1 MGLQIW
7 LPLNGNL
14 NNYGASRLK
23 FNIVGSTTT
32 LNSNAGKVG
41 RQCYYNNT
49 NSSATGI
56 VSDLPI
62 QLGTQVSMFCW
73 VNLDNFGASSNLTGI
88 LGQHRFSA
96 NQGMGITMKYVS
108 ATTGKLSLNTGNGSG
123 RTYNTYTGNT
133 ILNAGTWYHVGF
145 TYDGTNGSIKLYVN
159 GELDGTATY
168 ANQKNVEDYIQLFG
182 WSFNSSSGAAIY
194 SGYNLKGYLQD
205 VRIYDNCLSSKE
217 VKELSKG
224 LVLHYTFNTT
234 TNYSSTNIPDNAG
247 FGYSGTTYGTLVASV
262 DSGARYKNCVK
273 FNNGSALRTI
283 DVIGAA
289 NEFSISVWLKPTV
302 NQTACIWNG
311 RTSIGKAHAIFYIGG
326 GIRFDDDE
334 SMTQTSVN
342 LIVNQWNHIVCTY
355 KKSGQKCIYINGV
368 LNKSVSAGGNT
379 HSNNYATIGMSSSG
393 DATPSGNQFIGYMSD
408 YRIYKTELS
417 AKDVANLYKD
427 AFIVDNKQ
435 NIHCYELIEDDSMS
449 EIDIEKNGSVIGK
462 TYTEIITSYYDR
474 NGYIE
479 PDGSVW
485 IRLFHHNNPA
495 NTSNLFATSDS
506 FTTKVYKNE
515 NAWFNMSI
523 CNYVTK
529 WEFLVKQK
537 LESTSAE
544 TAWRWKQPAN
554 PMVATW
560 DQSKLANIVKID
572 GYSSWADNYAG
583 IYRYT
588 SGTTPLSNTYLRQAN
603 ATSGNWYGATGCCT
617 TYSGGI
623 PGFNGTIVTT
633 GSIDIYLRIDNLEQS
648 EQENIVKLSKLG
660 ISSHELW
667 EI

>member
-1 MGLQIW
+1 
-7 LPLNGNL
+7 
-14 NNYGASRLK
+14 
-23 FNIVGSTTT
+23 
-32 LNSNAGKVG
+32 
-41 RQCYYNNT
+41 
-49 NSSATGI
+49 
-56 VSDLPI
+56 
-62 QLGTQVSMFCW
+62 
-73 VNLDNFGASSNLTGI
+73 
-88 LGQHRFSA
+88 
-96 NQGMGITMKYVS
+96 MGITMKYVS

-355 KKSGQKCIYINGV
+355 KKSG
-368 LNKSVSAGGNT
+368 
-379 HSNNYATIGMSSSG
+379 
-393 DATPSGNQFIGYMSD
+393 
-408 YRIYKTELS
+408 
-417 AKDVANLYKD
+417 
-427 AFIVDNKQ
+427 
-435 NIHCYELIEDDSMS
+435 
-449 EIDIEKNGSVIGK
+449 
-462 TYTEIITSYYDR
+462 
-474 NGYIE
+474 
-479 PDGSVW
+479 
-485 IRLFHHNNPA
+485 
-495 NTSNLFATSDS
+495 
-506 FTTKVYKNE
+506 
-515 NAWFNMSI
+515 
-523 CNYVTK
+523 
-529 WEFLVKQK
+529 
-537 LESTSAE
+537 
-544 TAWRWKQPAN
+544 
-554 PMVATW
+554 
-560 DQSKLANIVKID
+560 
-572 GYSSWADNYAG
+572 
-583 IYRYT
+583 
-588 SGTTPLSNTYLRQAN
+588 
-603 ATSGNWYGATGCCT
+603 
-617 TYSGGI
+617 
-623 PGFNGTIVTT
+623 
-633 GSIDIYLRIDNLEQS
+633 
-648 EQENIVKLSKLG
+648 
-660 ISSHELW
+660 
-667 EI
+667 